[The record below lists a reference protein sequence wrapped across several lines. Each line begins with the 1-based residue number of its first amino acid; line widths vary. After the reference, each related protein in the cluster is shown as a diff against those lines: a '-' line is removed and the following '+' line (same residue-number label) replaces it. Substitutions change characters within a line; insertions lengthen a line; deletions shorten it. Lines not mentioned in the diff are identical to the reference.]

1 MKRYAVLI
9 GMALCVCASAST
21 PNDYAQRW
29 PVVGALP
36 DNAYAIEL
44 DESVYRA
51 VRREDLSDLSVFNAA
66 GEELPFGPAPA
77 MYGPA
82 PAVWLPAKAFQL
94 PVQAG
99 QSESQIN
106 MQIKQGVQGG
116 MHLDAEVSKHAGKP
130 AAFEWIIEARHS
142 GQANEALQ
150 LMVAEQSADFT
161 AQVAVEG
168 SDDLQQWRHLG
179 SAMLVSLQQDGRR
192 LQKLTVDLADGDA
205 DYLRVRFPDPPPGLV
220 VNGFRLKQ
228 RAVGTLGTPGLR
240 WLQAEWLSR
249 DGSANIYRVPAW
261 VPHEQLDIDLQGVNA
276 IAHFSVSSRQ
286 REDHA
291 WRYQADLTAFH
302 LRAGGLAMDSE
313 ALALPPGRTR
323 HWCIESDTELKDPPV
338 LKIGYRPERFLLLTH
353 GGPPYVLAA
362 GSLTVKRNYTPLQAL
377 AAEVGRK
384 QGSAWRPGIA
394 QLGAPMRSAT
404 DAAADGRMPGNGK
417 QALLWLTL
425 ILGAGAIMFMVYR
438 LLRKPAE

>member
-1 MKRYAVLI
+1 MKRTAALI
-9 GMALCVCASAST
+9 GMALCACASAST
-21 PNDYAQRW
+21 PKDYAQRW
-29 PVVGALP
+29 PVVGAQP

-51 VRREDLSDLSVFNAA
+51 VRRDDLSDLSVFNTA

-116 MHLDAEVSKHAGKP
+116 MHLDADVSNRIGNP

-142 GQANEALQ
+142 GQATEALQ

-168 SDDLQQWRHLG
+168 SDDLQQWRQLG
-179 SAMLVSLQQDGRR
+179 AATLVSLQQDGRR
-192 LQKLTVDLADGDA
+192 LQKLTVELADGDA
-205 DYLRVRFPDPPPGLV
+205 DYLRVRFPDPPLGLV
-220 VNGFRLKQ
+220 VNGFKLKQ

-240 WLQAEWLSR
+240 WLQAEWVSK
-249 DGSANIYRVPAW
+249 DGNAYIYRVPAW
-261 VPHEQLDIDLQGVNA
+261 VPHEQLDIDLEGANS

-291 WRYQADLTAFH
+291 WRYEADVTAFH

-313 ALALPPGRTR
+313 ALALRSGRTR
-323 HWCIESDTELKDPPV
+323 HWRIESDTVLKDPPV

-353 GGPPYVLAA
+353 GAPPYVLTA
-362 GSLTVKRNYTPLQAL
+362 GSLAAKRNNTPLQAL

-394 QLGAPMRSAT
+394 HLGAPMRSAA

-417 QALLWLTL
+417 QALLWLIL

-438 LLRKPAE
+438 LLGKPSE